1 MKLEVLR
8 LQLHC
13 NGTCEVEMAQFTITN
28 KEKSLMGF
36 GKNFKQ
42 KTNAKGNINSYYN
55 YLFYFNHNKDT

>member
-1 MKLEVLR
+1 
-8 LQLHC
+8 
-13 NGTCEVEMAQFTITN
+13 MAQFTITN